1 MTFEENG
8 IYLKGTSGQEKT
20 TCPKCSCGR
29 RNSSDKC
36 LAVNID
42 EGVWHCH
49 HCGWKGSLKKVFK
62 SLKKPEVVPM
72 PTLPEKPETNIP
84 EKVYQWFEDRGITR
98 LVVDDAKIGY
108 KNRWIQF
115 PFYKDGEVVN
125 IKSRTADKKFRQEK
139 NAEKCFYRFDHMQG
153 METIIITEGEMD
165 ALSLV
170 QAGFTNV
177 VSVPDGATAPNSKPS
192 DRKFSYLISAEEH
205 LMNAEKVILCTDSDG
220 AGQHLRD
227 ELSRRIGREK
237 CCRVNYPDDCKDMN
251 EVLVKYGEERILEIV
266 SSAYPYPIDGVVM
279 IEDVIDDAIDLFN
292 TPEHL
297 GLSTGWLDLDE
308 NYRISLSE
316 VSVVTGVPN
325 MGKSEWMDAL
335 MINMVQLYGW
345 KFGIFSAENFPVK
358 HHLLKLV
365 GKFSKQAFWGDD
377 KMPED
382 VARASMNVLNDHIKF
397 IGTQE
402 SSVTIESIME
412 QAKILN
418 YRYGL
423 NGLVIDPW
431 NTIEHKFGDGENETN
446 YVSRVLS
453 QLNTFAK
460 INEIHI
466 WVVAHPRKMEN
477 GADRK
482 PLVPNPYDI
491 SGSANWFNK
500 ADNAITIHRHRS
512 LDDDYV
518 GVHVHKIRFQYKNGK
533 PTTGSEPAKLNYNV
547 RTGNYETYIPRV
559 KEDIFKENRK
569 DKTNDTKDTLFA

>member
-8 IYLKGTSGQEKT
+8 IYIRETSGQEKT
-20 TCPKCSCGR
+20 VCPECSNGR
-29 RNSSDKC
+29 RKSKDKC
-36 LAVNID
+36 LSVNID

-49 HCGWKGSLKKVFK
+49 HCGWKGSLKKVK
-62 SLKKPEVVPM
+62 HLTKIESVKKPEP
-72 PTLPEKPETNIP
+72 PTTKVDTSLPDN
-84 EKVYQWFEDRGITR
+84 VYQWFEGRGITR
-98 LVVDDAKIGY
+98 SVVNDAKIGY
-108 KNRWIQF
+108 KDRWIQF

-139 NAEKCFYRFDHMQG
+139 NAEKCFYRFDHMKG

-177 VSVPDGATAPNSKPS
+177 VSVPDGATAPNSNPS

-220 AGQHLRD
+220 AGKHLRD

-251 EVLVKYGEERILEIV
+251 EVLVKHGEERILDIV
-266 SSAYPYPIDGVVM
+266 SGAYPYPIEGVVT
-279 IEDVIDDAIDLFN
+279 IEDVVDDAIDLFN
-292 TPEHL
+292 KPEHL
-297 GLSTGWLDLDE
+297 GLSTGWIDLDDH
-308 NYRISLSE
+308 YRISHSE

-335 MINMVQLYGW
+335 MINMVQEYGW

-365 GKFSKQAFWGDD
+365 GKFAKQPFWGDN
-377 KMPED
+377 KMSEE
-382 VARASMNVLNDHIKF
+382 VARSSMSVLNDHIKF

-446 YVSRVLS
+446 YVSRVLA

-460 INEIHI
+460 VNELHI

-477 GADRK
+477 DANRRVI
-482 PLVPNPYDI
+482 VPSPYDI

-500 ADNAITIHRHRS
+500 CDNSVTIHRHITQ
-512 LDDDYV
+512 DEDYV
-518 GVHVHKIRFQYKNGK
+518 GVHIHKIRFQYKNGK
-533 PTTGSEPAKLNYNV
+533 PTTGRPPVKLSYNI
-547 RTGNYETYIPRV
+547 GNGTYGTYI
-559 KEDIFKENRK
+559 EEFKEN
-569 DKTNDTKDTLFA
+569 LFG

>member
-8 IYLKGTSGQEKT
+8 IYIRETSGQEKT
-20 TCPKCSCGR
+20 VCPECSNSR
-29 RNSSDKC
+29 RKSKDKC
-36 LAVNID
+36 LSVNID

-49 HCGWKGSLKKVFK
+49 HCGWKGSLKKVK
-62 SLKKPEVVPM
+62 HLTKIESVKKPEP
-72 PTLPEKPETNIP
+72 PTTKVDTSLPDN
-84 EKVYQWFEDRGITR
+84 VYQWFEGRGITR
-98 LVVDDAKIGY
+98 SVVNDAKIGY
-108 KNRWIQF
+108 KDRWIQF

-139 NAEKCFYRFDHMQG
+139 NAEKCFYRFDHMKG

-177 VSVPDGATAPNSKPS
+177 VSVPDGATAPNSNPS

-220 AGQHLRD
+220 AGKHLRD

-251 EVLVKYGEERILEIV
+251 EVLVKHGEERILDIV
-266 SSAYPYPIDGVVM
+266 SGAYPYPIEGVVT
-279 IEDVIDDAIDLFN
+279 IEDVADDAIDLFN
-292 TPEHL
+292 KPEHL
-297 GLSTGWLDLDE
+297 GLSTGWIDLDDH
-308 NYRISLSE
+308 YRISHSE

-335 MINMVQLYGW
+335 MINMVQEYGW

-365 GKFSKQAFWGDD
+365 GKFAKQPFWGDN
-377 KMPED
+377 KMSEE
-382 VARASMNVLNDHIKF
+382 VARSSMSVLNDHIKF

-460 INEIHI
+460 ANELHI

-477 GADRK
+477 DANRRVI
-482 PLVPNPYDI
+482 VPSPYDI

-500 ADNAITIHRHRS
+500 CDNSVTIHRHITQ
-512 LDDDYV
+512 DEDYV
-518 GVHVHKIRFQYKNGK
+518 GVHIHKIRFQYKNGK
-533 PTTGSEPAKLNYNV
+533 PTTGRPPVKLSYNI
-547 RTGNYETYIPRV
+547 GNGTYGTYI
-559 KEDIFKENRK
+559 EEFKEN
-569 DKTNDTKDTLFA
+569 LFG

>member
-8 IYLKGTSGQEKT
+8 IYLRDTSGQEKT
-20 TCPKCSCGR
+20 VCPECSNGR
-29 RNSSDKC
+29 RKSKDKC
-36 LAVNID
+36 LSVNID

-49 HCGWKGSLKKVFK
+49 HCGWKGSLKKVK
-62 SLKKPEVVPM
+62 HLTKIESVKKPEP
-72 PTLPEKPETNIP
+72 PTTKVDTSLPDN
-84 EKVYQWFEDRGITR
+84 VYQWFEGRGITR
-98 LVVDDAKIGY
+98 SVVNDAKIGY
-108 KNRWIQF
+108 KDRWIQF

-139 NAEKCFYRFDHMQG
+139 NAEKCFYRFDHMKG

-177 VSVPDGATAPNSKPS
+177 VSVPDGATAPNSNPS

-220 AGQHLRD
+220 AGKHLRD

-251 EVLVKYGEERILEIV
+251 EVLVKHGEERILDIV
-266 SSAYPYPIDGVVM
+266 SGAYPYPIEGVVT
-279 IEDVIDDAIDLFN
+279 IEDVADDAIDLFN
-292 TPEHL
+292 KPEHL
-297 GLSTGWLDLDE
+297 GLSTGWIDLDDH
-308 NYRISLSE
+308 YRISHSE

-335 MINMVQLYGW
+335 MINMVQEYGW

-365 GKFSKQAFWGDD
+365 GKFAKQPFWGDN
-377 KMPED
+377 KMSEE
-382 VARASMNVLNDHIKF
+382 VARSSMNVLNDHIKF

-460 INEIHI
+460 VNELHI

-477 GADRK
+477 DANRRVI
-482 PLVPNPYDI
+482 VPSPYDI

-500 ADNAITIHRHRS
+500 CDNSVTIHRHITQ
-512 LDDDYV
+512 DEDYV
-518 GVHVHKIRFQYKNGK
+518 GVHIHKIRFQYKNGK
-533 PTTGSEPAKLNYNV
+533 PTTGRPPVKLSYNI
-547 RTGNYETYIPRV
+547 GNGTYGTYI
-559 KEDIFKENRK
+559 EEFKEN
-569 DKTNDTKDTLFA
+569 LFG

>member
-8 IYLKGTSGQEKT
+8 IYIRETSGQEKT
-20 TCPKCSCGR
+20 VCPECSNGR
-29 RNSSDKC
+29 RKSKDKC
-36 LAVNID
+36 LSVNID

-49 HCGWKGSLKKVFK
+49 HCGWKGSLKKVK
-62 SLKKPEVVPM
+62 HLTKIESVKKPEP
-72 PTLPEKPETNIP
+72 PTTKIGTFLPDN
-84 EKVYQWFEDRGITR
+84 VYQWFEGRGITR
-98 LVVDDAKIGY
+98 SVVNDAKIGY
-108 KNRWIQF
+108 KDRWIQF

-139 NAEKCFYRFDHMQG
+139 NAEKCFYRFDHMKG

-177 VSVPDGATAPNSKPS
+177 VSVPDGATAPNSNPS

-220 AGQHLRD
+220 AGKHLRD

-251 EVLVKYGEERILEIV
+251 EVLVKHGEECILDIV
-266 SSAYPYPIDGVVM
+266 SGAYPYPIEGVVT
-279 IEDVIDDAIDLFN
+279 IEDVVDDAIDLFN
-292 TPEHL
+292 KPEHL
-297 GLSTGWLDLDE
+297 GLSTGWIDLDDH
-308 NYRISLSE
+308 YRISHSE

-335 MINMVQLYGW
+335 MINMVQEYGW

-365 GKFSKQAFWGDD
+365 GKFAKQPFWGDN
-377 KMPED
+377 KMSEE
-382 VARASMNVLNDHIKF
+382 VARSSMNVLNDHIKF

-460 INEIHI
+460 VNELHI

-477 GADRK
+477 DANRRVI
-482 PLVPNPYDI
+482 VPSPYDI

-500 ADNAITIHRHRS
+500 CDNSVTIHRHITQ
-512 LDDDYV
+512 DEDYV

-533 PTTGSEPAKLNYNV
+533 PTTGRPPVKLSYNI
-547 RTGNYETYIPRV
+547 GNGTYGTYIE
-559 KEDIFKENRK
+559 KFKEN
-569 DKTNDTKDTLFA
+569 LFG